1 MSSFQLTEKGTDS
14 RLGGGGLGREK
25 CLEVGDLGSR
35 QGTSFQGA
43 GHQGL
48 GSLSLPG
55 QPGKV
60 SSFPVPVEL
69 GDST

>member
-1 MSSFQLTEKGTDS
+1 MSSFQLTEKGADG

-25 CLEVGDLGSR
+25 CLEVGELGSR
-35 QGTSFQGA
+35 RGTSFQGT

-55 QPGKV
+55 QAGKV
-60 SSFPVPVEL
+60 PSLPVPVEL
-69 GDST
+69 VDST

>member
-1 MSSFQLTEKGTDS
+1 MSSFQLTEKGADG

-25 CLEVGDLGSR
+25 CLEVGELGSR
-35 QGTSFQGA
+35 QSTSFQGA
-43 GHQGL
+43 GHRGL

-55 QPGKV
+55 QPGKIPA
-60 SSFPVPVEL
+60 FPVPVEL